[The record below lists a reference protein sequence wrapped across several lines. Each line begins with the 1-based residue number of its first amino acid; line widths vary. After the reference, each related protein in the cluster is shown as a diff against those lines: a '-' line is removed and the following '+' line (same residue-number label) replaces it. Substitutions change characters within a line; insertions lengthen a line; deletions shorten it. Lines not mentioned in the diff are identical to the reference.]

1 MKKIF
6 ISFVALAA
14 IAACSKTEVQYE
26 NSGEIAFA
34 PAVKNITKAAISGEY
49 PDQPLRVFAN
59 YGVLEPETEV
69 TSVNINQ
76 FGTPFLNNAKFVKKT
91 VEVGNA
97 SFPAWGGEGAGYSWP
112 NNGSLVFAGYAEP
125 TTGTVG
131 TKQTYNFTDDK
142 LEIEGY
148 TQSTV
153 TGNTFDLAWFGRTVK
168 SHNNKTNPAKTVD
181 VTLSHALS
189 WIEIQV
195 KGEGTTIAEGNP
207 WRIKTVTM
215 KNVANTG
222 NVACVGSGVNH
233 ATWSALGEAN
243 QSIAIFDGDQP
254 LSTDGKAKVIENVA
268 AGTLVI
274 PQTPTAVDATVP
286 VATLIVTYTYNSPA
300 GIEMPTQT
308 TTVPLVVDGGW
319 KSGYKYVY
327 TLTFKSS
334 EILVVPTYGAWEQVS
349 QSVTVE

>member
-26 NSGEIAFA
+26 NSAEIAFA
-34 PAVKNITKAAISGEY
+34 PAVKNITKAAINSGY

-59 YGVLEPETEV
+59 YGELEPGTDVTQDNIDEFETE
-69 TSVNINQ
+69 
-76 FGTPFLNNAKFVKKT
+76 FLKNAKFIKKT

-97 SFPAWGGEGAGYSWP
+97 SITAWGGEGDGYSWP
-112 NNGSLVFAGYAEP
+112 NNGSLVFAGYAVP

-131 TKQTYNFTDDK
+131 TSQTYDFTEDK
-142 LEIEGY
+142 LEIAGY
-148 TQSTV
+148 TQSTD
-153 TGNTFDLAWFGRTVK
+153 TDNTFDLAWFGRTVK
-168 SHNNKTNPAKTVD
+168 SHNNKTNPATTVN

-215 KNVANTG
+215 NNVANTG
-222 NVACVGSGVNH
+222 NVACVGSGANH
-233 ATWSALGEAN
+233 ATWSALSEASK
-243 QSIAIFDGDQP
+243 SIAIFSGDEP
-254 LSTDGKAKVIENVA
+254 LSTDGEAKVIENVN

-274 PQTPTAVDATVP
+274 PQTPTAVDATEP
-286 VATLIVTYTYNSPA
+286 VATLTVTYTYNSPA
-300 GIEMPTQT
+300 GSEMPTQT

-319 KSGYKYVY
+319 KSGNKYIY

-334 EILVVPTYGAWEQVS
+334 EILVVPTYDAWDEVY